1 MNSVPAHLVSIS
13 DHAEIRPGR
22 KRIKRTY
29 VAIAM
34 FLFGRAF
41 QAGAKVD
48 PGIREEFDSLP
59 GNFLLDLCVAPGG
72 PRMLVEKTPEGKVL
86 YRGQSLKG
94 RQPTLTMKIKH
105 LEAAMMLFT
114 FMESTCVAN
123 ARNRIVVD
131 GDIRHALAVVRIMNR
146 LEVFLLP
153 KFLAKLGVKR
163 YPVRSQ
169 LPSMHKYIG
178 RAGIYLRLITG

>member
-1 MNSVPAHLVSIS
+1 MNSLHTHTIAIS
-13 DHAEIRPGR
+13 NHTEMRPGR
-22 KRIKRTY
+22 KMIKRMY

-41 QAGAKVD
+41 QAGSKVD

-59 GNFLLDLCVAPGG
+59 TGFLLDLCVGPDG
-72 PRMLVEKTPEGKVL
+72 PRMLVEKTADGKVV

-153 KFLAKLGVKR
+153 KCLAKLGVKR

-169 LPSMHKYIG
+169 LPSKHKYIG